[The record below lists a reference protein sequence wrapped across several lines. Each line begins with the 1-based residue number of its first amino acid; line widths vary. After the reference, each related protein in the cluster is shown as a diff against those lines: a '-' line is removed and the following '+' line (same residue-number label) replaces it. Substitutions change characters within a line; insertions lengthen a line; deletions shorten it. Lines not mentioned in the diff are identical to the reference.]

1 MLFITSF
8 KDNGTNSVKT
18 KSLIK
23 EFKLLSRITKFTES
37 HYFMPYYIQQLEARG
52 LQGDFILVEGMRT
65 GSALVKARIKDRAYK
80 VWISVKKKI
89 KFTSFLYYL
98 ACKYSPLTVSFES
111 VVLSVKE
118 VISPSVKII
127 VIANLII
134 SPAEAYILKHAT
146 IKYAVKQIK
155 QSSMLGKENSVIN
168 ICNMHTVSLILIY
181 AIHKQ
186 MYYCHWNTEHVLA
199 VIKIL

>member
-18 KSLIK
+18 KILIK

-98 ACKYSPLTVSFES
+98 ACKYSPLTKFWVCCSLCS
-111 VVLSVKE
+111 GGN
-118 VISPSVKII
+118 
-127 VIANLII
+127 IAFSEDNCDSQFDHKSSRGIHT
-134 SPAEAYILKHAT
+134 EACYHQIRCEADQTEL
-146 IKYAVKQIK
+146 YA
-155 QSSMLGKENSVIN
+155 G
-168 ICNMHTVSLILIY
+168 
-181 AIHKQ
+181 
-186 MYYCHWNTEHVLA
+186 
-199 VIKIL
+199 